1 MHTAPTPEPAQR
13 LAYTPPSIVDL
24 EALEETEAKTTVAP
38 IESGTAVGPS

>member
-1 MHTAPTPEPAQR
+1 MHTAPTPETAQR

-24 EALEETEAKTTVAP
+24 EALEETEAKTVAP